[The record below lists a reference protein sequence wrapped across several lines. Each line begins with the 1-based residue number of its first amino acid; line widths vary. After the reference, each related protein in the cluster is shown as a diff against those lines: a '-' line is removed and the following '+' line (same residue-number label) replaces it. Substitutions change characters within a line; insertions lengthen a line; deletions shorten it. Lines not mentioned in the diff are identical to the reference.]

1 MYSEEVDLSIHI
13 KNLGFIIW
21 YEPQSIVYHVGSQST
36 GKDSPLI
43 CYYNTRNRLL
53 LYKRNLYGLTRIV
66 SILYQLMI
74 NLILSVKLILHGGNQ
89 LYFKAV
95 FIGSIDFL
103 RGNFIKRNKCEIS
116 YCSICL

>member
-1 MYSEEVDLSIHI
+1 MSIHI

-74 NLILSVKLILHGGNQ
+74 NLILSVKLILHGESA
-89 LYFKAV
+89 LFKAV

-103 RGNFIKRNKCEIS
+103 RGNFYQKK
-116 YCSICL
+116 